1 MCQSI
6 NFRTLVI
13 HVSAYLAVCA
23 MAIPYLEYL
32 GSTRQPAE
40 WIPRPPAA
48 PRPAPGQ
55 VAAGHPCVDRQV
67 PTIPV
72 GLLPSTTIPVALDLQ
87 HDHPGGPVH
96 RSGAPGARPS
106 VPAGKRSHVRGTTNQ
121 YVISSVPNQAQAR
134 PPGQRLATPGRSGG
148 PLGRFWPKP
157 PGAWLFGP
165 SQEARGAILPRPA
178 PPRPLPKIIFTS
190 GKALFPKCQC
200 FPLHFLNENNFYLKT
215 VSIYSIIVS

>member
-134 PPGQRLATPGRSGG
+134 QPAAARSSRKIRPGWMGPIAHILARPPG
-148 PLGRFWPKP
+148 
-157 PGAWLFGP
+157 GADSAG
-165 SQEARGAILPRPA
+165 ARNYRGAPFTRRP
-178 PPRPLPKIIFTS
+178 PSK
-190 GKALFPKCQC
+190 
-200 FPLHFLNENNFYLKT
+200 NYFYK
-215 VSIYSIIVS
+215 S